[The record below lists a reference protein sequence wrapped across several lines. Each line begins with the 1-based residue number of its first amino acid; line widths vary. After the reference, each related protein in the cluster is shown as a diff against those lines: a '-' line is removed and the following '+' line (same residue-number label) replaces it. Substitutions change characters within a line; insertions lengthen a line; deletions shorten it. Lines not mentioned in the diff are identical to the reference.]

1 MSFCFKFIDSFKPN
15 PIMKKSNLLT
25 PVIVLFILLI
35 GMHACQP
42 TRQTKPIEN
51 DVTTIMKVYNE
62 AGDYFNVSLKPG
74 KHHNYPTFAIWMED
88 MEANPIQ
95 TVFVTQSIA
104 SGYYRYGDAGDGKW
118 LKVPGEAIRPAAL
131 PYWLHRKESFDGT
144 VAHMPTTNKPFPDAY
159 TGATPPGKAFIK
171 VFPEENMPQ
180 KFRLLLEVNQP
191 WDWNDYWTNN
201 KYPGNANY
209 RTSAQPSLVYAV
221 TIDRNDNQN
230 TYHLN
235 PIGHGHYDGSDGMLY
250 TDLTTINTALEIFE
264 NIIVEF
270 R

>member
-1 MSFCFKFIDSFKPN
+1 
-15 PIMKKSNLLT
+15 MKKPVFVMPVLALIALL
-25 PVIVLFILLI
+25 LS
-35 GMHACQP
+35 MQSCQ
-42 TRQTKPIEN
+42 TSRQSKSIEN
-51 DVTTIMKVYNE
+51 DVTTIMKVYND
-62 AGDYFNVSLKPG
+62 AGDHFSISLKPG

-88 MEANPIQ
+88 METNLIQ

-118 LKVPGEAIRPAAL
+118 LKVPGEAVRPAAL
-131 PYWLHRKESFDGT
+131 PYWLNRKENFDGT
-144 VAHMPTTNKPFPDAY
+144 VAHIPTSEKPYPDAY
-159 TGATPPGKAFIK
+159 TGATPPGKSMIK
-171 VFPEENMPQ
+171 VFPEDKLPQ

-201 KYPGNANY
+201 KFPGNSNY
-209 RTSAQPSLVYAV
+209 RTSAQPSLIYAV
-221 TIDRNDNQN
+221 SIDRSDNQN

-235 PIGHGHYDGSDGMLY
+235 PIGHGHYDGSNGKLY
-250 TDLTTINTALEIFE
+250 TDLTSITTALEIFE